1 MKRRD
6 RNAFSDGG
14 YWRPADRTGRAASLR
29 ELRDRAT
36 YDHQPRRRGLIARLL
51 NTRGNRP

>member
-6 RNAFSDGG
+6 SFSDGG
-14 YWRPADRTGRAASLR
+14 YWRPADRTGRAPSLR
-29 ELRDRAT
+29 EARDRAT

>member
-6 RNAFSDGG
+6 RSSFGDGG
-14 YWRPADRTGRAASLR
+14 YWRPADRTGQARSVDEAAYRAL
-29 ELRDRAT
+29 